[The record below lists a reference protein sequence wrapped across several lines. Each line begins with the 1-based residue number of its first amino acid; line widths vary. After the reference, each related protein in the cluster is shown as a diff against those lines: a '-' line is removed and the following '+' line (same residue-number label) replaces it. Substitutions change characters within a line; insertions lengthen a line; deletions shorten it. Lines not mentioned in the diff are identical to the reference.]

1 MKNCQ
6 RSTVNGQRLIVNYQ
20 LLIVICLICVSVLSS
35 CSVTSSIGEDET
47 YYTGMKKTVYNT
59 PDPKDPH
66 FLNTKEE
73 IDAALACAPSSALFG
88 SSTVRSPFPL
98 RVLIYNKYNDSEKG
112 MGKWLNDK
120 FGKAPRLIETVAPD
134 MRSQVAKNILDS
146 KGYFNSKVSYKI
158 IPDGKKKAKV
168 AYEITTD
175 SVYAFDSISVEG
187 FKPHIASLIRESAD
201 YSNLKKSAPF
211 DVATLEKSREQALET
226 LRDSGYYFF
235 RTEYINYLADSVSV
249 PGKILLK
256 IVPSQE
262 LPDSANHQWYIG
274 KINIAFRNYSRQPL
288 TDTLATR
295 RFTMM
300 WQGKRPLNPLS
311 VMHDI
316 KFRQNDIYDDDK
328 IVESQNNLAQSELFT
343 TTSFNF
349 RPRTTNQY
357 CDTLDANIN
366 CIFDKPYDASVE
378 AAVTGNSSSRVGPAL
393 KVGLTRKNLFHGGEK
408 ITGSLFGSYEWQT
421 KHTAGDGGSALNS
434 YEFGADITLELP
446 RIETP
451 WGLFEKINS
460 NASHRRSHRSHR
472 RRYPYGRTTAISV
485 TYDVLKRPTFFRLHT
500 FTAALKYNWRTS
512 ETSAHQFI
520 PLSVDFTR
528 LNNRTAKFDSIQQQN
543 PILYRSLTDH
553 FIPKMEYTYTYTS
566 PAETPAPIYWRLT
579 LSEAGNISA
588 ACYSIFGKDW
598 NEKDK
603 TMFRNPFSQFVRAE
617 SDLTKTW
624 FIGSKRILR
633 NSESASLVWHLN
645 IGAAYSYGNSYAGS
659 LPYNEMFYVGGANSL
674 RAFTIRSVGPGAQPM
689 EESSNGYFDRVGTIK
704 FETALEYRF
713 PIVGHFGGAMFAE
726 AGNVWNTEGD
736 YAFHFKN
743 TLKELATD
751 VGIGLRYDLTFL
763 VLRLDWGVALHL
775 PYETSKSSYFNVDDF
790 SKANGLHLAI
800 GYPF

>member
-1 MKNCQ
+1 MKHL
-6 RSTVNGQRLIVNYQ
+6 SIFV
-20 LLIVICLICVSVLSS
+20 IVIVIVSVLSS
-35 CSVTSSIGEDET
+35 CSVTSSIGEDEI

-59 PDPKDPH
+59 PDPNDPH

-88 SSTVRSPFPL
+88 SSTIRSPFPL
-98 RVLIYNKYNDSEKG
+98 RILIYNKYKNSEKG

-120 FGKAPRLIETVAPD
+120 FGRAPRLIETVAPD

-158 IPDGKKKAKV
+158 IPDGEKKAKV

-175 SVYAFDSISVEG
+175 SVFSFDSISVEG
-187 FKPHIASLIRESAD
+187 FKPHVTTLIHESVEN
-201 YSNLKKSAPF
+201 SKLKKSAPF
-211 DVATLEKSREQALET
+211 DVASLEEGREQVLGA

-235 RTEYINYLADSVSV
+235 RKEYINYLADSVSV

-274 KINIAFRNYSRQPL
+274 KINVAFRNNSRQPL
-288 TDTLATR
+288 TDTLSTR

-300 WQGKRPLNPLS
+300 WQGKRPLRPQS
-311 VMHDI
+311 IMRDI
-316 KFRQNDIYDDDK
+316 KFRQNEIYSENK
-328 IVESQNNLAQSELFT
+328 IIETQNNLAQNELFT

-349 RPRTTNQY
+349 HPRTTNQY

-378 AAVTGNSSSRVGPAL
+378 AAVTGNSSSRLGPEL
-393 KVGLTRKNLFHGGEK
+393 RVGLTRKNLFRGGEK
-408 ITGSLFGSYEWQT
+408 ITGSLFGSYQWQT
-421 KHTAGDGGSALNS
+421 KHSEGDGGSALNS

-451 WGLFEKINS
+451 WGLFQKDKGLRTKDS
-460 NASHRRSHRSHR
+460 RRSHR
-472 RRYPYGRTTAISV
+472 RRYPYGRTTAISL

-500 FTAALKYNWRTS
+500 FTAALKYNWCTS

-566 PAETPAPIYWRLT
+566 PAETSTPIYWRLT

-588 ACYSIFGKDW
+588 ACYSLFGEDW

-617 SDLTKTW
+617 SDFTKTW
-624 FIGSKRILR
+624 FMGSKRILR

-689 EESSNGYFDRVGTIK
+689 GESHNGYFDRVGTIK

-736 YAFHFKN
+736 YAFRLKN

-775 PYETSKSSYFNVDDF
+775 PYETSKTSYFNVDDF